1 MALKRAS
8 RAIIWMM
15 ACASI
20 GAAGCGQSGPKVE
33 FAKVQ
38 GAVLV
43 NGRPQPNV
51 QVQFT
56 PDPEKGIK
64 LPAYAGAVSDEQGNY
79 ALKYSYMNKTGE
91 GAPVGWNRVSLLDMS
106 AVLDMSAG
114 GSGKASA
121 IPPKYGSASTSPL
134 LVEVKSGDNPPLN
147 LDVKK

>member
-1 MALKRAS
+1 MAPKATP
-8 RAIIWMM
+8 RAII
-15 ACASI
+15 CILI
-20 GAAGCGQSGPKVE
+20 GVAIGVAGCGQSGPKVE

-43 NGRPQPNV
+43 NGRPQSNV

-64 LPAYAGAVSDEQGNY
+64 LPAYAGAVSDDQGNY
-79 ALKYSYMNKTGE
+79 TLKYSYLNKTGE

-106 AVLDMSAG
+106 AG
-114 GSGKASA
+114 GPGKTSA

-134 LVEVKSGDNPPLN
+134 LVEVKSGDNPIN
-147 LDVKK
+147 LEVKK

>member
-1 MALKRAS
+1 MAPKATP
-8 RAIIWMM
+8 RAITCILISV
-15 ACASI
+15 AI
-20 GAAGCGQSGPKVE
+20 EITGCGQSAPKVE

-56 PDPEKGIK
+56 PDPDKGIK
-64 LPAYAGAVSDEQGNY
+64 LPAYAGAVSDDKGNY
-79 ALKYSYMNKTGE
+79 TLKYSYMNNTGE
-91 GAPVGWNRVSLLDMS
+91 GAPVGWNRVSL
-106 AVLDMSAG
+106 LDMSAG

-134 LVEVKSGDNPPLN
+134 LLEVKSGDNPPLN
-147 LDVKK
+147 LEVKK